1 MRPEKAAA
9 FRIASSR
16 SFPGRLVLVAALDSS
31 TLLLLFLLK
40 GIVVGVV
47 IAVPVGPVGILCLR
61 RTIFEGRLAGLTSGL
76 GAATADALFGV
87 IAAFGLTFVSDWLLG
102 WEGWLRA
109 AGGVYLLYSGGAALL
124 SKPQDKIAE
133 QSDPDTLFRDFA
145 SAFALTIT
153 NPVTIL
159 VFLAIFAALGLGGAQ
174 ATLVRAAFLVL
185 GVWAGSF
192 LWWLG
197 LALGIGLFRRAIEPR
212 HLAWISRASGIILF
226 ATGAALIATVVLEH
240 LG

>member
-1 MRPEKAAA
+1 MPAPDNLRGQAG
-9 FRIASSR
+9 RI
-16 SFPGRLVLVAALDSS
+16 D
-31 TLLLLFLLK
+31 
-40 GIVVGVV
+40 IGV
-47 IAVPVGPVGILCLR
+47 
-61 RTIFEGRLAGLTSGL
+61 

-124 SKPQDKIAE
+124 SEPQDKIAE

-159 VFLAIFAALGLGGAQ
+159 VFLAIFAALGLGGGAQ
-174 ATLVRAAFLVL
+174 ATLMRAAFLVL

-192 LWWLG
+192 LWWLA

>member
-9 FRIASSR
+9 FRIASPR

-159 VFLAIFAALGLGGAQ
+159 IFLAIFAALGLGGAK